1 MTSPCFLLL
10 SKATLVCFGSFCIFR
25 ALTGHC
31 FGNYSSCPLSRAAA
45 SQAWQQCV
53 RGGEACSC
61 GSHHGAQP
69 CCCFHQRL
77 SSAKE
82 QSLCNQI
89 PPLPAP
95 ATGGPA
101 EGQIELLSPG
111 SSRRLR
117 TPSSSL
123 GSWGRRA
130 GAGRGDSGACIG
142 GAGLKMAYLRPVQI
156 LARRDAISPL
166 IPRHPHCLSLRC
178 HSLLFKPRAGGRG
191 GVGRG
196 GGVHTRVWNSSEL
209 DCARLC
215 CCARLSA
222 ALSCYS
228 FCRFGARLA
237 ELQKYKWLLE
247 QEFWHLSF
255 GLLFDISALLW
266 FDAPAD
272 EVVQRGEAQRGGGTV
287 GSSVV

>member
-1 MTSPCFLLL
+1 MEIIPRVLFP
-10 SKATLVCFGSFCIFR
+10 V
-25 ALTGHC
+25 
-31 FGNYSSCPLSRAAA
+31 
-45 SQAWQQCV
+45 QQHL
-53 RGGEACSC
+53 R
-61 GSHHGAQP
+61 
-69 CCCFHQRL
+69 
-77 SSAKE
+77 
-82 QSLCNQI
+82 
-89 PPLPAP
+89 
-95 ATGGPA
+95 
-101 EGQIELLSPG
+101 PG
-111 SSRRLR
+111 SSVSAAEKRAAVAATTERSPVVVFTSGSALPESNHSAIRSLPSPRRPLAVRLR
-117 TPSSSL
+117 ARSSYSHQGAPEDCGPL

-247 QEFWHLSF
+247 QEFCHLSF